1 MSSLLRELLSDT
13 TSQKQ
18 WVILDGP
25 VDHLWIE
32 SMNSLLDDNRKLC
45 LANGQ
50 ILNLNS
56 QIKLIFET
64 DDLVSASPSTV
75 SRLGVLYIEP
85 SP

>member
-32 SMNSLLDDNRKLC
+32 SINSLLDDNRKLC

-56 QIKLIFET
+56 HIKLIFET
-64 DDLVSASPSTV
+64 DDLISSSPSTV
-75 SRLGVLYIEP
+75 SRLGVLYMEP